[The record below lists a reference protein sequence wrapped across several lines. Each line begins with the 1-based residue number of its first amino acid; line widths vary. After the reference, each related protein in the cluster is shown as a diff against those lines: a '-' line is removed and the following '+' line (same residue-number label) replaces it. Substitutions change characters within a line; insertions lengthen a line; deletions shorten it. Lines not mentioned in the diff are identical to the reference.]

1 MVFLFNAVNIH
12 RKNQKSR
19 AKDDCFSRFFNIFLF
34 LPFFAEV
41 RFIFRGMMLYYMPVF
56 P

>member
-1 MVFLFNAVNIH
+1 MQSIYIG
-12 RKNQKSR
+12 KIKSQEQ
-19 AKDDCFSRFFNIFLF
+19 KDDCFSRFFNIFLF